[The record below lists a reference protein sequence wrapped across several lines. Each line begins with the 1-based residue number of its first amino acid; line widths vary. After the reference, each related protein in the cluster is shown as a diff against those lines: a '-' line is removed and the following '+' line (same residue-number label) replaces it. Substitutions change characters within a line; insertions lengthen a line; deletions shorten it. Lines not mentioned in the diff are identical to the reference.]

1 MGRRSITRIDPG
13 QAVRVRLRMDAS
25 ERTLVSY
32 VVRVDSEFLQIALP
46 LDEPGLAAHPPASPL
61 EISFLKQGL
70 YFHFQSR
77 VEACVKGERPAW
89 VVRRPEPEGVEIV
102 NRRGQ
107 NRCPLKIA
115 VLCHQL
121 VPESA
126 EAKWAKGYLMDL
138 STGGARLVCEEP
150 LLSHSPLSMEFYL
163 GQIQEPVLVQGEVVR
178 QISQHPPHYGYGV
191 RFRSIPEQF
200 RENLVEFLY

>member
-1 MGRRSITRIDPG
+1 MRRRSITRIDPG
-13 QAVRVRLRMDAS
+13 QAVRVRLRTGAS

-32 VVRVDSEFLQIALP
+32 VVRVDSEFLEIALP
-46 LDEPGLAAHPPASPL
+46 LDEPGLAALPPASPL
-61 EISFLKQGL
+61 EVSFLKQGL
-70 YFHFQSR
+70 YLQFHSCI
-77 VEACVKGERPAW
+77 EACVKGERPAW
-89 VVRRPEPEGVEIV
+89 VVRRPEPERIETV

-115 VLCHQL
+115 VLCHQ
-121 VPESA
+121 VGPESTQT
-126 EAKWAKGYLMDL
+126 KWSKGYLMDL

-150 LLSHSPLSMEFYL
+150 LLSHSPLSLEFYF
-163 GQIQEPVLVQGEVVR
+163 GQIQEPVFVQGEVVR

-191 RFRSIPEQF
+191 RFQSIPEQF